1 MGHTHECLSA
11 ENQVK
16 IFVPSKMTKCLVLR
30 QKIITLHK
38 QGLSTGA
45 IAKRLLEPKTSVWNI
60 VRHFKTTGR
69 VEQNSPSPGRP
80 RSVTT
85 KIGGH
90 GEEWGGPRWI
100 IVINMCWKLWIMVIL
115 ILYTNE
121 FLVIVNTIW
130 VFWFFILGVPIYME
144 DPVENPFFG
153 SINLKRTL
161 S

>member
-85 KIGGH
+85 KSLIKKVKDKIRHKNEGGH
-90 GEEWGGPRWI
+90 
-100 IVINMCWKLWIMVIL
+100 
-115 ILYTNE
+115 
-121 FLVIVNTIW
+121 
-130 VFWFFILGVPIYME
+130 
-144 DPVENPFFG
+144 VE
-153 SINLKRTL
+153 
-161 S
+161 